1 MALIDSEGFGLS
13 TAIADYVNY
22 GLFNMINSTTGLSI
36 GTGGPLGDNYM
47 SAGLTGT
54 DSTGLVRILPSTY
67 STFFWGARVAIPA
80 TGSSFAPNLVFYD
93 ASGSTEQFHL
103 HFDGISGQIT
113 ALRGNTSLGA
123 SAAGAIPIAGGALN
137 WAYLEVG
144 AVLSATVGTITVK
157 VNGTSVLALTGLNNC
172 GGTGTV
178 CGAWGNGHQA
188 GQGGNAGSFSMMHHY
203 FADNSG
209 SSPWNTYLGD
219 VRVQTLLPT
228 ADDSVA
234 FTPNGLGT
242 NHANAALVPPVPGTD
257 FNSDATVNAQDT
269 FTCASLAASITTI
282 FGVNAKVLAQKSDAG
297 SRSLQTVLKSSSTTV
312 TGTGTAL
319 QQTPEQLRTMYQTDP
334 NTSAQWTAANVNAAK
349 VGYKVSA

>member
-22 GLFNMINSTTGLSI
+22 GLFNMINSTTELSI

-54 DSTGLVRILPSTY
+54 DSTGLVRILPGTY

-80 TGSSFAPNLVFYD
+80 ANSSFAPNLVFYD
-93 ASGSTEQFHL
+93 ASGSAEQFHL
-103 HFDGISGQIT
+103 HFDGVSGQIT

-123 SAAGAIPIAGGALN
+123 SAAGAISVAGGSLS

-157 VNGTSVLALTGLNNC
+157 VNGTTVLALTGLNNC

-209 SSPWNTYLGD
+209 GSPWNTYLGD

-228 ADDSVA
+228 SNDTVQ
-234 FTPNGLGT
+234 FTPNGLGA
-242 NHANAALVPPVPGTD
+242 NWQNAAAVPPVPGSD
-257 FNSDATVNAQDT
+257 FNSDATTTAQDT
-269 FTCASLAASITTI
+269 FNTASLAASITTI
-282 FGVNAKVLAQKSDAG
+282 LGVNVKVLEEKSDAG
-297 SRSLQTVLKSSSTTV
+297 ARSLQTVLKSGATTV
-312 TGTGTAL
+312 TGTSTAM
-319 QQTPEQLRTMYQTDP
+319 QQTPQQLRTMYQTDP
-334 NTSAQWTAANVNAAK
+334 NTSAQWTASNVNAAK
-349 VGYKVSA
+349 PGYKVSA